1 MVSGRIVWVVG
12 NLFSGAQKTDLNTK
26 QPKIGVDGKPIM
38 EYGFGLAVSKAVLG
52 QMGPGEP
59 GEIWAAMHQEA
70 YTLFPSR
77 QIPPSFAMKYKDGD
91 TAIDE
96 KGVPYSQREGYAGHI
111 VLACKTQIPIKYY
124 RYENGQNILTNEGIK
139 CGDYIEVQLS
149 VKAHAATGQAKSG
162 LYLNPLAVRFLG
174 YGKEIVNRPSG
185 DQIFGA
191 TAPVIPQGASAT
203 PIATGNFIVPT
214 ESPVQQQQFAPPP
227 IQQQAPAPHY
237 GVVPQQ
243 FQPQAPVQQQ
253 QFAPPPMQQQFAP
266 PPMQQQAPAPTGIPG
281 LPKV

>member
-1 MVSGRIVWVVG
+1 MSQSSSGKTVMVAGRIVWTVG
-12 NLFSGAQKTDLNTK
+12 NLFSGAQKTNMQTK
-26 QPKIGVDGKPIM
+26 QPIIGTDGKPVM
-38 EYGFGLAVSKAVLG
+38 EYGFGLAVPKSVLN
-52 QMGPGEP
+52 QMGTGEA

-149 VKAHAATGQAKSG
+149 VKAHAATGNAKSG
-162 LYLNPLAVRFLG
+162 LYLNPMAVRFLG
-174 YGKEIVNRPSG
+174 YGKEIVNKPSG
-185 DQIFGA
+185 DQIFGT
-191 TAPVIPQGASAT
+191 TAPVIPQGASPT
-203 PIATGNFIVPT
+203 PLATGGFIVP
-214 ESPVQQQQFAPPP
+214 SAAPAPQQFAAPQMP
-227 IQQQAPAPHY
+227 QASAPQPAAPHY
-237 GVVPQQ
+237 GVLPQQ
-243 FQPQAPVQQQ
+243 FQPQQMP
-253 QFAPPPMQQQFAP
+253 
-266 PPMQQQAPAPTGIPG
+266 QAPTPAFGGVPTPNG
-281 LPKV
+281 LPQV